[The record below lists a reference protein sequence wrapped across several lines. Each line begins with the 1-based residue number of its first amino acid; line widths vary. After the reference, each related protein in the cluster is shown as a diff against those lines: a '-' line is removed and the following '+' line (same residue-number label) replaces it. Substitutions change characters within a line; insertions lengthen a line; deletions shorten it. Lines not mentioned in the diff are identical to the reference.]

1 MNDVTDVLADG
12 ADSVGGQ
19 EPDSWYYS
27 NQEGNVVAGQGD
39 KPEFLLDKY
48 NSVADQAAAYPE
60 LAKKFGGFTGAPE
73 DYSLEF
79 MGEGYE
85 AGDSYTDAANMM
97 KELGVSQEAFEKLW
111 TFHESELA
119 QVYQSYSDPER
130 ELADLG
136 QDHELRLDNV
146 DRFLRANLS
155 DEEYKEAAEGVTSA
169 AHVRMI
175 EKLIGA
181 TKPKQLP
188 SQGGQST
195 TGMTESK
202 LEEMYRAKD
211 SNGNPKYQTDPSYRK
226 MIDEEYENFYGNG
239 NNVQTIG

>member
-1 MNDVTDVLADG
+1 M
-12 ADSVGGQ
+12 
-19 EPDSWYYS
+19 
-27 NQEGNVVAGQGD
+27 
-39 KPEFLLDKY
+39 LDKY

-79 MGEGYE
+79 LGEGYE

-188 SQGGQST
+188 SQGGQSA